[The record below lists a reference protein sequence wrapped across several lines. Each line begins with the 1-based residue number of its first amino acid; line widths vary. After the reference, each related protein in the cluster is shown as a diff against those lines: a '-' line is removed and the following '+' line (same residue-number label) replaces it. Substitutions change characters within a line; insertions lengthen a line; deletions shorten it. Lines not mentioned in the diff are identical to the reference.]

1 MPIIQSSTDFD
12 FTNSTVEEKKELITK
27 LLNKQKELA
36 NFLIQTYPTDIDL
49 RIHLMFITMICSTT
63 FGEYFC
69 NFIPNQVLSE
79 DEFASLFASK
89 LDDYL
94 SQQAQNE
101 TFRKLIFFKKNY

>member
-63 FGEYFC
+63 FGECFC

-101 TFRKLIFFKKNY
+101 TVSEKSFF